1 MNVDALVA
9 LYASGKYE
17 SIAKISGDLPAGE
30 RSHERAFRVAGLSL
44 VRLGRYAE
52 ARQHI
57 ETAMVMCPRTSTV
70 RSWLPKEVLQSF
82 QEHAPEFAWTT
93 YQLAAVALE
102 NRDVDAVAS
111 LGWSLVDDEAAPGE
125 IRSAAVELICEAYR
139 RQLPREAA
147 AAEIERTLD
156 RAAASVRA
164 PAAALFRGVV
174 AYGNGDIVDA
184 EAAFA
189 AVGADTAT
197 GLCDRIPAAQGAATF
212 RARLRDPSAAH
223 QRYFDARARQAM
235 VGPVDIGADD
245 RFVVLCAA
253 EGGDV
258 ALHAQTLIASAL
270 HRCGDTV
277 VHVHTINPTP
287 ASAATLDGIRHQVPW
302 ARISTSVEKVDPGTP
317 QPRGAMARFLV
328 APLVL
333 GAYKLPVLPIE
344 ITAVVA
350 RSPRAAL
357 RQLAGV
363 DIAVK
368 TNLQE
373 RLEYPWTAFGAA
385 AAYFAPFAAAFEH
398 LAEMGKCFW
407 DSCGPS
413 GGQSGRWIDRNALAY
428 ATAVMRGRRVRI
440 GELGRSDFD
449 RMTEAARPGERKQD
463 FIGRMSARYP
473 LADLR
478 NRRAAT

>member
-17 SIAKISGDLPAGE
+17 SIAKISGDLSAGE

-57 ETAMVMCPRTSTV
+57 ETAMAMCPRTSTV
-70 RSWLPKEVLQSF
+70 RSWLPKDVLQSF
-82 QEHAPEFAWTT
+82 QAHAPEFAWTT

-102 NRDVDAVAS
+102 NRDVAAVTS
-111 LGWSLVDDEAAPGE
+111 LGWALVDDEAVPGE
-125 IRSAAVELICEAYR
+125 IRSAAVELICEACR
-139 RQLPREAA
+139 RQLSREAA
-147 AAEIERTLD
+147 AAGIERTLD
-156 RAAASVRA
+156 RAATSVRA
-164 PAAALFRGVV
+164 PAAALFRGLV
-174 AYGNGDIVDA
+174 AYGKGDIADA

-189 AVGADTAT
+189 TVGADVAT

-223 QRYFDARARQAM
+223 QRYFDARAQQAM
-235 VGPVDIGADD
+235 VRLVDIGTDD
-245 RFVVLCAA
+245 RFVILCAA
-253 EGGDV
+253 DGHDV

-287 ASAATLDGIRHQVPW
+287 ASAAALDGIRHQVPW
-302 ARISTSVEKVDPGTP
+302 ARISSSVEAVNIGMP
-317 QPRGAMARFLV
+317 QPYGAMARFLV

-333 GAYKLPVLPIE
+333 GAYKLPVVPIQ
-344 ITAVVA
+344 IDTVVA
-350 RSPRAAL
+350 GSPRAAL

-363 DIAVK
+363 DLAIN
-368 TNLQE
+368 TNLQD

-385 AAYFAPFAAAFEH
+385 PAYFTPFAAAFEH

-407 DSCGPS
+407 DSDGLS
-413 GGQSGRWIDRNALAY
+413 GGQSWRWIDRNALAY
-428 ATAVMRGRRVRI
+428 ATDVMRGRRARI
-440 GELGRSDFD
+440 GELGRNGID
-449 RMTEAARPGERKQD
+449 RMTEAALPGERKQD

-478 NRRAAT
+478 NRRAPT